1 MSWRVRVPATCA
13 NLGPGFDCLALAID
27 LWNEVLLSA
36 EGDCLMIEI
45 EGEGADHLPVNENNL
60 IVRAMQAYARR
71 HGQSLPAGIH
81 LTCKNQI
88 PLGSGL
94 GSSAAAT
101 VAGILCAQV
110 ILGLSDDKMDQLACA
125 TEIEGHG
132 DNAAACLLGGL
143 TAYMKDD
150 NQVIARQLPLAPL
163 SLVVVTP
170 EFRFPTRQARATLPR
185 RILHSTAAD
194 NLAHAVLLTEALR
207 TGNLN
212 LLRSASRDQL
222 HQPQRLPL
230 IPGAA
235 TAMQAG
241 LSTGAAAVFLS
252 GAGPSLLAI
261 AKNEGEREKIGTAMQ
276 AAFQQAGLPTR
287 VFIAGI
293 SDKGATIQ
301 SQ

>member
-27 LWNEVLLSA
+27 LWNDVWLST
-36 EGDCLMIEI
+36 EGDHLTIEI
-45 EGEGADHLPVNENNL
+45 EGEGAERLPMSENNL

-71 HGQSLPAGIH
+71 HAQPLPPGIH
-81 LTCKNQI
+81 LVCKNQI

-94 GSSAAAT
+94 GSSAAAA
-101 VAGILCAQV
+101 VAGILCARAL
-110 ILGLSDDKMDQLACA
+110 LGLPDDKLDQLACA
-125 TEIEGHG
+125 AEIEGHG

-143 TAYMKDD
+143 TAYMKDG

-170 EFRFPTRQARATLPR
+170 EFRFSTRQARTALPR

-194 NLAHAVLLTEALR
+194 NLAHAVLLAEALR
-207 TGNLN
+207 SSDLD
-212 LLRSASRDQL
+212 LLRAASHDQL

-230 IPGAA
+230 IPGAV

-261 AKNEGEREKIGTAMQ
+261 VKNEDEREKIGTAMQ

-293 SDKGATIQ
+293 SDKGATVQ